1 MKLTNQTIIIFGGT
15 GSLGKTLISRFYKK
29 NKLIIYSRDEAKHWT
44 IKNELKNQENI
55 KFIIGDIR
63 DQERVDKVFLEF
75 NPNIAIIASALKQ
88 VDTCEQSPFESIKTN
103 VLGINN
109 VIESTVRYA
118 DRLNKL
124 KSVLLV
130 STDKAC
136 SPSNVY
142 GMSKALA
149 ERLILSSSNEN
160 KNTKYIAVR
169 YGNVLESRGSILPLF
184 RFQGEFKSHL
194 TVTHTN
200 MTRFIMTLE
209 ESVDLIISAL
219 SGAKSG
225 ELWLPKLKSMKI
237 IDLAEIFSEQYSKPI
252 KIVGIRPGEK
262 LHEDLISY
270 SESMRVRVKN
280 SIYIM
285 QSSLKNLNLNK
296 KMFNYS
302 SNQDLVSKKELK
314 TYLKSIKVFD
324 KPLDQFIGKKIDD
337 LGTI

>member
-1 MKLTNQTIIIFGGT
+1 MKLINQTIVIFGGT
-15 GSLGKTLISRFYKK
+15 GSLGKTLINRLYKK

-44 IKNELKNQENI
+44 IKNELKTQKNI
-55 KFIIGDIR
+55 KFFIGDIR
-63 DQERVDKVFLEF
+63 DQEKVDEVFLEF
-75 NPNIAIIASALKQ
+75 KPNIAIIASALKQ

-109 VIESTVRYA
+109 VINSTVRYA
-118 DRLNKL
+118 DRLKKL
-124 KSVLLV
+124 NSVLLV

-149 ERLILSSSNEN
+149 ERLITSSSNEN

-209 ESVDLIISAL
+209 ESVDLIVSAL
-219 SGAKSG
+219 LGATSG

-237 IDLAEIFSEQYSKPI
+237 IDLAEIFSEEYSKPI
-252 KIVGIRPGEK
+252 RIVGIRPGEK

-270 SESMRVRVKN
+270 SESMRVRDKN
-280 SIYIM
+280 SFYIM
-285 QSSLKNLNLNK
+285 QSSLENVGLNK
-296 KMFNYS
+296 KMFNYN
-302 SNQDLVSKKELK
+302 SNQNLVSKKELK
-314 TYLKSIKVFD
+314 TYLRSIKVFD

-337 LGTI
+337 LKTI

>member
-1 MKLTNQTIIIFGGT
+1 MFKNKSILITGGT
-15 GSLGKTLISRFYKK
+15 GSFGNSFVDYFLK
-29 NKLIIYSRDEAKHWT
+29 NKIRFKKIIIFSRDEFKQFEMRKKYS
-44 IKNELKNQENI
+44 KNDLK
-55 KFIIGDIR
+55 KLRFFLGDIR
-63 DQERVDKVFLEF
+63 DKSRLKLAFNDVDIV
-75 NPNIAIIASALKQ
+75 IHAAALKH
-88 VDTCEQSPFESIKTN
+88 VPVAEYNPIEFIKTN
-103 VLGINN
+103 IIGSQNITEVALETN
-109 VIESTVRYA
+109 VKKVVS
-118 DRLNKL
+118 L
-124 KSVLLV
+124 

-136 SPSNVY
+136 SPTNVY

-149 ERLILSSSNEN
+149 ERLITSSSNEN

-194 TVTHTN
+194 TVTHTD

-209 ESVDLIISAL
+209 ESVDLIVSAL
-219 SGAKSG
+219 LGAKSG
-225 ELWLPKLKSMKI
+225 ELWLPELKSMKI

-285 QSSLKNLNLNK
+285 QSSLKNINLNK

-314 TYLKSIKVFD
+314 NYLKYIKVFD

-337 LGTI
+337 LGI